1 MLFTALMRFFSLPGL
16 LILIAENERCCDSK
30 RTSSG
35 SDNVFCSTLPGGAT
49 NPSAS
54 ALKVRFGLV

>member
-1 MLFTALMRFFSLPGL
+1 MRFFSLPGL

-35 SDNVFCSTLPGGAT
+35 SDNVFCSTRPGGAT